1 MVKVVRN
8 WFLEKIAH
16 LQYLALLNQVRGNLQ
31 NGHVQFLV
39 QNQSIVQTEQELT
52 ISNLPGKQPHQDQT
66 GILYSVLQELPTK
79 KAECQT
85 ICGGTTG
92 CRTICKNICEK
103 IICSDDNATVKND
116 DSNVCTGIVS
126 CDTSTSGCH
135 CSNNPNWHP

>member
-39 QNQSIVQTEQELT
+39 QNQSIVQTEQELA

-79 KAECQT
+79 KQSAKPFVEELQVAELSAR
-85 ICGGTTG
+85 IF
-92 CRTICKNICEK
+92 
-103 IICSDDNATVKND
+103 VKK
-116 DSNVCTGIVS
+116 
-126 CDTSTSGCH
+126 
-135 CSNNPNWHP
+135 